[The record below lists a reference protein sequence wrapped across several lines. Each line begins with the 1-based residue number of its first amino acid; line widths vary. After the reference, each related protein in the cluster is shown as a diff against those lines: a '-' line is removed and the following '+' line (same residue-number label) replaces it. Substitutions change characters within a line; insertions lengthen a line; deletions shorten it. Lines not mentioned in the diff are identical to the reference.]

1 MCLLAKV
8 SNRGAN
14 VAGATRLLVLAHL
27 THLGYDCAIPAA
39 LVTWRDV
46 IDAALYMSAPQ
57 VKVAW

>member
-27 THLGYDCAIPAA
+27 THLGYDCAIAA
-39 LVTWRDV
+39 TLAAGRDV
-46 IDAALYMSAPQ
+46 IDEVCDLAAPR